1 MVELGFAPKALTI
14 DLKGDLILCPLLR
27 GGDISD
33 SLEDKV
39 NK

>member
-1 MVELGFAPKALTI
+1 MEELEFAPKALTI
-14 DLKGDLILCPLLR
+14 DLKGDLMLSPLLR
-27 GGDISD
+27 GGDVSN